1 MTDYKNNTIR
11 KIVIATGAVSTVA
24 GLAGTSGSLDATGS
38 LARFNGPRGIT
49 TDNTNLYV
57 TDYNNNTVRKIVIA
71 TGVVTTL
78 AGSVGNSGSTDGIGS
93 LARFNGP
100 AGISGMDP
108 LYETDVSS
116 NTIRMI
122 DPYTGA
128 VTTLAGT
135 PGVWGCADGVGS
147 AALFD
152 YPDGIVYISYP
163 YNNSLLAVADTGN
176 GTIRIIQGKSF

>member
-1 MTDYKNNTIR
+1 M
-11 KIVIATGAVSTVA
+11 AA
-24 GLAGTSGSLDATGS
+24 LH
-38 LARFNGPRGIT
+38 
-49 TDNTNLYV
+49 
-57 TDYNNNTVRKIVIA
+57 
-71 TGVVTTL
+71 
-78 AGSVGNSGSTDGIGS
+78 GSTGLQGFPGWS
-93 LARFNGP
+93 L
-100 AGISGMDP
+100 
-108 LYETDVSS
+108 LYETDLSS

-122 DPYTGA
+122 DPYTGT